1 MSTTPLTEPAKTEGG
16 NEKSKSF
23 LNPANSFLT
32 YSAELGALCLQ
43 TPHDGWPGSYTYT
56 FIYPEKG
63 ENHIML
69 SKLLEAVE
77 THFEPAV
84 ETLRKRI
91 LREEQQLS
99 GAPEGATS
107 EQEQLSGAPEGA
119 TSSSSVG

>member
-32 YSAELGALCLQ
+32 YSAELGTLCLQ

-69 SKLLEAVE
+69 STLHGRIAQ
-77 THFEPAV
+77 HFEPAV
-84 ETLRKRI
+84 ETLSKNM
-91 LREEQQLS
+91 LREQQQLS
-99 GAPEGATS
+99 GE
-107 EQEQLSGAPEGA
+107 LSRCSG
-119 TSSSSVG
+119 SSSS